1 MSAEELVTQ
10 IIDQALQIGTEK
22 AEAADDYA
30 QDAVRAASGTASLAY
45 TPFAFNPNF
54 NLEPPVT
61 IPRNATGVDGA
72 LFNSTQNQIIQ
83 DLADRFAAFFVEF
96 FPNECDYLAKA
107 QQWMCDVL
115 DNGGTGINP
124 AVEDQI
130 WQRDR
135 ARILREGR
143 RARDEVIN
151 TFASRGFPLPP
162 GAMQHQIHLTQQVV
176 QEQTAEGSRARAIQQ
191 AEIEI
196 ENIRFCV
203 EQALNYRVQSIQ
215 AAGDYIR
222 TLALGPQIAVQLAT
236 SSADAQAK
244 LIGAA
249 SSYFNSRIRL
259 EEMRLEVAKTN
270 ATLKLDAGK
279 TGVNVYAD
287 LIRSKASTIASVAQ
301 SLGAQAAAAL
311 NAVHASAAIA
321 VQGEADDA

>member
-1 MSAEELVTQ
+1 MSAEELVEQ
-10 IIDQALQIGTEK
+10 IIDQALEIGTDK

-30 QDAVRAASGTASLAY
+30 QDAVRAASGTASLAF
-45 TPFAFNPNF
+45 TPYAFNPNF
-54 NLEPPVT
+54 NLEPQVT
-61 IPRNATGVDGA
+61 IPKNATGVDGA
-72 LFNSTQNQIIQ
+72 LFNSTQNKIIQ
-83 DLADRFAAFFVEF
+83 DLSDQFAAFFVEY
-96 FPNECDYLAKA
+96 FPNECDYMAKA
-107 QQWMCDVL
+107 QQWLCDTL
-115 DNGGTGINP
+115 ENGGTGINA

-130 WQRDR
+130 WQRER
-135 ARILREGR
+135 SRILRDGR
-143 RARDEVIN
+143 RARDEVVK

-162 GAMQHQIHLTQQVV
+162 GAMQHQIHITQQVV

-196 ENIRFCV
+196 ENVRFCV

-259 EEMRLEVAKTN
+259 EEMRMDVAKTN
-270 ATLKLDAGK
+270 ATLNLDAGK